1 MRISDWSSDVCSS
14 DLWSFDVAYQRRA
27 DRYGDMVSAGVTI
40 SLPLF
45 AGKRQDPMIA
55 ASSASAS
62 AALAEQ
68 EDMRRALAADL
79 PAGIAEPVM
88 HNEQWMRSRYTL
100 LPPARQKVDPENAT
114 SSAGRP
120 GMLHTN

>member
-1 MRISDWSSDVCSS
+1 
-14 DLWSFDVAYQRRA
+14 
-27 DRYGDMVSAGVTI
+27 MVSAGVTI

-79 PAGIAEPVM
+79 QAGIADHVM
-88 HNEQWMRSRYTL
+88 PHEQWMRSRDTL
-100 LPPARQKVDPENAT
+100 LPLAPPKVDLETARY
-114 SSAGRP
+114 SAGRAGLLDVIQAQTLLANRQIEP
-120 GMLHTN
+120 LNPHARVPR